1 MDFLSMSLLN
11 TASEWNHRPN
21 KKRASTLKRPLLPT
35 QGETYKEGFDAEVP
49 EAIQKSRDAINN
61 RETRVSSLL
70 DKMTAS
76 DEANDESDLTN
87 FEPMENPELQVKSDF
102 PPIQANNLKE
112 PEENMPYAQ
121 AYRQPPS
128 YRQEMPIGVISAPND
143 KLMEKINYM
152 IHMLEQQQHERTEN
166 ITEEFILY
174 SFLGLFVIYV
184 CDSFTR
190 VGKYSR

>member
-1 MDFLSMSLLN
+1 MSLLN
-11 TASEWNHRPN
+11 TASEWNHKPN
-21 KKRASTLKRPLLPT
+21 KKRTPALKRPLRPV
-35 QGETYKEGFDAEVP
+35 QGESYKEGFDAEVP
-49 EAIQKSRDAINN
+49 DAIQKSRDAINH
-61 RETRVSSLL
+61 RETRVASLL

-76 DEANDESDLTN
+76 EEANDESDLAN
-87 FEPMENPELQVKSDF
+87 FEPMENPELQVKRDF

-112 PEENMPYAQ
+112 PEETMPYAQ
-121 AYRQPPS
+121 AYSQSPS
-128 YRQEMPIGVISAPND
+128 YRLPVMPGGAMPVAND

>member
-1 MDFLSMSLLN
+1 M
-11 TASEWNHRPN
+11 TASE
-21 KKRASTLKRPLLPT
+21 
-35 QGETYKEGFDAEVP
+35 
-49 EAIQKSRDAINN
+49 
-61 RETRVSSLL
+61 
-70 DKMTAS
+70 
-76 DEANDESDLTN
+76 EANDESDLAN
-87 FEPMENPELQVKSDF
+87 FEPMENPELQVKRGF

-112 PEENMPYAQ
+112 PEETMPYAQ
-121 AYRQPPS
+121 AYSQSPS
-128 YRQEMPIGVISAPND
+128 YRPPVMPGGAMPVAND

>member
-1 MDFLSMSLLN
+1 
-11 TASEWNHRPN
+11 
-21 KKRASTLKRPLLPT
+21 
-35 QGETYKEGFDAEVP
+35 
-49 EAIQKSRDAINN
+49 
-61 RETRVSSLL
+61 
-70 DKMTAS
+70 
-76 DEANDESDLTN
+76 
-87 FEPMENPELQVKSDF
+87 
-102 PPIQANNLKE
+102 
-112 PEENMPYAQ
+112 MPYAQ
-121 AYRQPPS
+121 AYSQSPS
-128 YRQEMPIGVISAPND
+128 YRLPVMPGGAMPVAND